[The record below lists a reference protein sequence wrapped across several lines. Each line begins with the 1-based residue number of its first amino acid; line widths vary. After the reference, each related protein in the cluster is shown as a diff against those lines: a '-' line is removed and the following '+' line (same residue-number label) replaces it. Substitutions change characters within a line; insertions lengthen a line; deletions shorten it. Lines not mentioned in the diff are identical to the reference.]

1 MIGARSIALLRYRWQ
16 TFEVVRYTLAAPWE
30 TEKRGLFDWLTDPT
44 AWLGLATLVVLE
56 IVLGIDNLIFIAILS
71 DKLPAHQRNNA
82 RRLGLGLALFMRLG
96 LLASISWIVGLTAP
110 VLNLWRLELSWRDI
124 ILITGGLFLLI
135 KATIEI
141 HDRLEISSPEHR
153 PGGGGRF
160 WPIIAQIVALDAVF
174 SIDSVITA
182 IGLAEQLSVMV
193 IAIVVAV
200 GVMMLS
206 ARAIGDFVER
216 HPTIKMLALSFL
228 LLIGTTLVADGL
240 GFHFPKGY
248 VYVAM
253 AFSAFVEMLN
263 IRVRRHAMARG
274 GGP

>member
-1 MIGARSIALLRYRWQ
+1 MDWISDPNAWAA
-16 TFEVVRYTLAAPWE
+16 LAA
-30 TEKRGLFDWLTDPT
+30 LT
-44 AWLGLATLVVLE
+44 AIE
-56 IVLGIDNLIFIAILS
+56 IVLGIDNIIFISILVGRLAEK
-71 DKLPAHQRNNA
+71 DRKRA
-82 RRLGLGLALFMRLG
+82 RFLG
-96 LLASISWIVGLTAP
+96 LLLAMVMRIVLLSTLSFFMNVTQPMFSVAGHGVSVRDL
-110 VLNLWRLELSWRDI
+110 VL
-124 ILITGGLFLLI
+124 ILGGLFLLA
-135 KATIEI
+135 KSTFEI
-141 HDRLEISSPEHR
+141 HGKLEGEGEHHGSASAR
-153 PGGGGRF
+153 GF
-160 WPIIAQIVALDAVF
+160 TMVLLQIGLLDIVF

-182 IGLAEQLSVMV
+182 IGLADQLVVMV

-200 GVMMLS
+200 GVMMVL
-206 ARAIGDFVER
+206 ARPIGDFVER

-263 IRVRRHAMARG
+263 IRVRGRAVAKG